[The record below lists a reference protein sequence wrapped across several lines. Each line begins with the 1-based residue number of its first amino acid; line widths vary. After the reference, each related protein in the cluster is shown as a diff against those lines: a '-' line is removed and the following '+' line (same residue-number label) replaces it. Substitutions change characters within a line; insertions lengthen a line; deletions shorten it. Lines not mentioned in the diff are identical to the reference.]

1 MLWLDTHKIHRIP
14 RGGKMVSNICSN
26 TANCLNNTGR
36 VGSTGNRGGIEIKM
50 LVNMTAAN
58 NHKPLCCHRGAS

>member
-1 MLWLDTHKIHRIP
+1 
-14 RGGKMVSNICSN
+14 MVGNICGN

-58 NHKPLCCHRGAS
+58 NHKPLCCHRDSS